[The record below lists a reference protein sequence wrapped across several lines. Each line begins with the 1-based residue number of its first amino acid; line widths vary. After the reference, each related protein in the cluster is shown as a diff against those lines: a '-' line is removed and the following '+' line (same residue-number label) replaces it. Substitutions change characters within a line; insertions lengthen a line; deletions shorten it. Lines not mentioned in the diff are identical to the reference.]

1 MIHAWMQLSQSE
13 KCEVT
18 TILCVAYS
26 KLRMTYHS
34 EDENIIE
41 MIMFSQR
48 ISVGRVRSDPLTE
61 KKTNLAAI
69 QTG

>member
-48 ISVGRVRSDPLTE
+48 IPDELSWKSEIRSIDR
-61 KKTNLAAI
+61 KKKS
-69 QTG
+69 